1 MAEVLQEEYM
11 SSEESQYE
19 TDSEGKVNYV
29 VRELSWESEKL
40 SRRKQKLDREY
51 GKSQTKRSRS
61 QVHQRLR
68 DGVDFSYRPCSN
80 NCPKWAQ
87 NSDSH

>member
-1 MAEVLQEEYM
+1 M

-61 QVHQRLR
+61 RVIKRVR
-68 DGVDFSYRPCSN
+68 DGVDFSSRPCPN